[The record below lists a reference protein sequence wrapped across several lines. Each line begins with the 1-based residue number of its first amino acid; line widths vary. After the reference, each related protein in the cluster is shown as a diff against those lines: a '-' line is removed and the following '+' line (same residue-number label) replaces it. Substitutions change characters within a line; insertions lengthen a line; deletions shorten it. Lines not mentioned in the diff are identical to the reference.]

1 MENAAQ
7 MVFNS
12 DYFYKFLTVFER
24 KNTKTILEKTLTFSL
39 DKNKMYIPT
48 QVFSVHNNDDKET

>member
-48 QVFSVHNNDDKET
+48 QVFFCS